1 MKKKDFFESDLWIDT
16 LRPFLIWLG
25 MVGGIAA
32 AVLGAYFIC
41 M

>member
-25 MVGGIAA
+25 MVGGVAAVVAA
-32 AVLGAYFIC
+32 AYWLV
-41 M
+41 

>member
-25 MVGGIAA
+25 MVGGVAA
-32 AVLGAYFIC
+32 AVAIAYWLV
-41 M
+41 

>member
-25 MVGGIAA
+25 MVGGVA
-32 AVLGAYFIC
+32 AVVAIAYWLV
-41 M
+41 